1 MKRLKLYPILSAG
14 AILAAVIAF
23 DLVCGFLPHE
33 PEYYHILVTGGHG
46 AYYSMVFSHPGVLA
60 CLAAVLVTGTAA
72 IVMDIRAIRQEERGS
87 LVLLIL
93 VCLTLVSFA
102 LLFWL
107 TVKPLS

>member
-1 MKRLKLYPILSAG
+1 MPAQKRKPERLRKAEMIILGIESASLT
-14 AILAAVIAF
+14 A
-23 DLVCGFLPHE
+23 
-33 PEYYHILVTGGHG
+33 
-46 AYYSMVFSHPGVLA
+46 S
-60 CLAAVLVTGTAA
+60 AA
-72 IVMDIRAIRQEERGS
+72 IVADARAVRREERGS

>member
-1 MKRLKLYPILSAG
+1 MKRIKLYPILSVG

-33 PEYYHILVTGGHG
+33 ADYYPILVTGGRA
-46 AYYSMVFSHPGVLA
+46 AYYSMVFTNPGVLA
-60 CLAAVLVTGTAA
+60 CLAAVLVPGAAA
-72 IVMDIRAIRQEERGS
+72 IVADARAIRREERGS

-93 VCLTLVSFA
+93 VCLTLVLFA

-107 TVKPLS
+107 IVKPLS

>member
-33 PEYYHILVTGGHG
+33 PELYYILVTGGHG
-46 AYYSMVFSHPGVLA
+46 AYYTMVFSHPGVLA
-60 CLAAVLVTGTAA
+60 CLAAVLVTGAAA
-72 IVMDIRAIRQEERGS
+72 IVMDARAIRQEERGS

-93 VCLTLVSFA
+93 VCLTLAAFA
-102 LLFWL
+102 LLFRL
-107 TVKPLS
+107 TVKPL

>member
-14 AILAAVIAF
+14 AILAAAIAF

-33 PEYYHILVTGGHG
+33 SEYYHILVTGGHG
-46 AYYSMVFSHPGVLA
+46 TYYSMVFSHPGVLA

-72 IVMDIRAIRQEERGS
+72 VVTDVRAVRREERGS

-93 VCLTLVSFA
+93 VCLTLAAFA

-107 TVKPLS
+107 TVKTL